1 MQKLAETLREEKLAL
16 LDVPHADGFLIQ
28 RDLRLCREACVGT
41 ADPAGL
47 RNGPAHPED
56 NAIFKGFEAGGIEGI
71 IPTAAHPTRTIP
83 DDYADYPSV
92 VVDAAETLRRAED
105 YTC

>member
-16 LDVPHADGFLIQ
+16 LDVPLPDGFLIQ
-28 RDLRLCREACVGT
+28 QGLRLCREARVDT
-41 ADPAGL
+41 ADQAGL

-56 NAIFKGFEAGGIEGI
+56 NAVFNGFEAGGIEGI

-92 VVDAAETLRRAED
+92 VVYAAETLRRAED
-105 YTC
+105 